1 MQKVYYPIYVIH
13 SDNVEELDGILWL
26 DDQVLDD
33 KNMQGGDLGMRRLQS
48 PMKSI
53 YPLRYMIEDEIS
65 MLKHRGTTFI
75 DSKGNIVIKEKNRN
89 AKLIYHKILKR
100 QLKDVAT
107 IVWLKDIPFPFIE
120 RRPPPSNCSWA
131 GVLHLSGLPWKIWE
145 YCEEKKK
152 DTWRKV

>member
-1 MQKVYYPIYVIH
+1 MQQIQFPIYVIH

-33 KNMQGGDLGMRRLQS
+33 KNMQGETLGMRRIQT

-75 DSKGNIVIKEKNRN
+75 DSKGKIIVKEKNRT
-89 AKLIYHKILKR
+89 AKLIYHKIRKRELKE
-100 QLKDVAT
+100 VAT
-107 IVWLKDIPFPFIE
+107 VIWLTGVPFPFVE
-120 RRPPPSNCSWA
+120 KRPPPAEYTWA
-131 GVLHLSGLPWKIWE
+131 GVLHLSGFPWKVWE

-152 DTWRKV
+152 DSWRKV

>member
-33 KNMQGGDLGMRRLQS
+33 KNMQGEELGIRRLQT

-53 YPLRYMIEDEIS
+53 YPLRYMIEDEIG

-75 DSKGNIVIKEKNRN
+75 DSKGNIVI
-89 AKLIYHKILKR
+89 
-100 QLKDVAT
+100 
-107 IVWLKDIPFPFIE
+107 PFPFKE